1 MLNLYVHSY
10 MYISY
15 VGYAIVVKITALR
28 DILQGEDDEREELT
42 RNYFDGRV
50 AQTYIVSIVYL
61 NVSCSYRMFISYVHT
76 ICTYMSIC
84 QRVIFLNEILLP
96 LPLPVLR
103 PQPKPRKPLPVYKKK
118 PQAKRVSA
126 K

>member
-61 NVSCSYRMFISYVHT
+61 NVSCSYRMFI
-76 ICTYMSIC
+76 
-84 QRVIFLNEILLP
+84 
-96 LPLPVLR
+96 
-103 PQPKPRKPLPVYKKK
+103 
-118 PQAKRVSA
+118 
-126 K
+126 

>member
-10 MYISY
+10 VYISY

-28 DILQGEDDEREELT
+28 DILQDEDDDREELT

-61 NVSCSYRMFISYVHT
+61 NVSCSYRMFI
-76 ICTYMSIC
+76 
-84 QRVIFLNEILLP
+84 
-96 LPLPVLR
+96 
-103 PQPKPRKPLPVYKKK
+103 
-118 PQAKRVSA
+118 
-126 K
+126 